1 MRDTVLVGI
10 DYDDKTNTGVL
21 IGGIQRPNKCV
32 DFVNAIA
39 GPECKELFE
48 KLIAKKAVKK

>member
-21 IGGIQRPNKCV
+21 IVGRQRQINLW
-32 DFVNAIA
+32 ILSMQLT
-39 GPECKELFE
+39 GPEAKELFE
-48 KLIAKKAVKK
+48 KLITKRSNKK